1 VIVTGASNVE
11 GKCDD
16 RDAAPALLEALL
28 RKRLPQDDV
37 EVLNAACAGYT
48 FYNFLAVLEQY
59 AELQPDVFCLVAYG
73 GNDFFGNLKFERWF
87 ERRLP
92 PRYEPYGTA
101 ALEASDDDFLRQLV
115 GVEVGQAAY
124 YLNNPEGE
132 QLSIDSALRGDA
144 GHGAP
149 VRRAGHPLRVRLPAS
164 AAGGQPAYLA
174 EERRRALQLVG
185 LEEGALEVSG
195 RIADAWIEY
204 CAQIGID
211 VIDLRP
217 RFLEA
222 DERLY
227 WKADIHINLRRS
239 TRRGRGPLR
248 TARSRV
254 GRGPGLGAHVPVV
267 PSSVRRNT
275 RRASVAQQRPS
286 AAQITQRASGET
298 VRARKARMA
307 GLSPRRP
314 RSSNTSAATRKQAQ
328 SGASG
333 CLGQAG
339 TTSSSRRA
347 RSRRASKYATSQD
360 GLGQKKPPSTK
371 RAAASGRSRASS
383 VTRDTGTP
391 VPPHP
396 GGDGQLGPVVSG
408 SLTNARLTETA

>member
-1 VIVTGASNVE
+1 VALGSLVISMAAVGWLLMSRGPLPEAPQANLTDELTRLYEERARESVPRPDAVGWPPPLKREPIPENVVRLLFPNIGRGRLEYHPTLFQRVVPSLDTWDFLPEIAGGRYRLRTNSLGFRGEREPSSDRPDLRVIVTGASNVE

-48 FYNFLAVLEQY
+48 FYNFLAILEQY
-59 AELQPDVFCLVAYG
+59 ANLQPDVFCLVAYG

-132 QLSIDSALRGDA
+132 QLSIDSACGATRDMARLCAERGIRFVCA
-144 GHGAP
+144 YLP
-149 VRRAGHPLRVRLPAS
+149 PPLV
-164 AAGGQPAYLA
+164 GQPAYLA

-185 LEEGALEVSG
+185 LEDGALEVSG

-204 CAQIGID
+204 CAQLGID

-227 WKADIHINLRRS
+227 WKADIHINLAGQRVVADA
-239 TRRGRGPLR
+239 LC
-248 TARSRV
+248 ARI
-254 GRGPGLGAHVPVV
+254 GA
-267 PSSVRRNT
+267 
-275 RRASVAQQRPS
+275 
-286 AAQITQRASGET
+286 E
-298 VRARKARMA
+298 
-307 GLSPRRP
+307 
-314 RSSNTSAATRKQAQ
+314 
-328 SGASG
+328 
-333 CLGQAG
+333 
-339 TTSSSRRA
+339 
-347 RSRRASKYATSQD
+347 
-360 GLGQKKPPSTK
+360 
-371 RAAASGRSRASS
+371 
-383 VTRDTGTP
+383 
-391 VPPHP
+391 
-396 GGDGQLGPVVSG
+396 
-408 SLTNARLTETA
+408 

>member
-1 VIVTGASNVE
+1 MAAVGWLLRSRGPLPEAPQANLTDELTRLYEERARESVARPDDVGWPPPLKREPIPENVVRLLFPNIGRGRLEYHPTLFQRVVPSLDTWDFLPEIAGGRYRLRTNSLGFRGEREPSSDRPDLRVLVTGASNVE

-28 RKRLPQDDV
+28 RKRLPQDEV

-48 FYNFLAVLEQY
+48 FYNFLAILEQY
-59 AELQPDVFCLVAYG
+59 ADLQPDVFCLVAYG

-92 PRYEPYGTA
+92 PRYEPHGTA

-132 QLSIDSALRGDA
+132 QLSIDSACGATRDMARLCAERGIRFVCA
-144 GHGAP
+144 YLP
-149 VRRAGHPLRVRLPAS
+149 PPLV
-164 AAGGQPAYLA
+164 GQPAYLA

-204 CAQIGID
+204 CVQIGID

-227 WKADIHINLRRS
+227 WKADIHINLA
-239 TRRGRGPLR
+239 GQ
-248 TARSRV
+248 RV
-254 GRGPGLGAHVPVV
+254 
-267 PSSVRRNT
+267 
-275 RRASVAQQRPS
+275 VAE
-286 AAQITQRASGET
+286 A
-298 VRARKARMA
+298 
-307 GLSPRRP
+307 LF
-314 RSSNTSAATRKQAQ
+314 
-328 SGASG
+328 
-333 CLGQAG
+333 
-339 TTSSSRRA
+339 
-347 RSRRASKYATSQD
+347 
-360 GLGQKKPPSTK
+360 
-371 RAAASGRSRASS
+371 
-383 VTRDTGTP
+383 
-391 VPPHP
+391 
-396 GGDGQLGPVVSG
+396 
-408 SLTNARLTETA
+408 ARLAAE

>member
-1 VIVTGASNVE
+1 VALGSLVISMAAVGWLLMSRGPLPEAPQANLTDELTRLYEERARESVPRPDDVGWPPPLKREPIPENVVRLLFPNIGRGRLEYHPTLFQRVVPSLDTWDFLPEIAGGRYRLRTNSLGFRGEREPSSDRPDLRVIVTGASNVE

-48 FYNFLAVLEQY
+48 FYNFLAILEQY
-59 AELQPDVFCLVAYG
+59 ANLQPDVFCLVAYG

-132 QLSIDSALRGDA
+132 QLSIDSACGATRDMARLCAERGIRLVCA
-144 GHGAP
+144 YLP
-149 VRRAGHPLRVRLPAS
+149 PPLV
-164 AAGGQPAYLA
+164 GQPAYLA

-185 LEEGALEVSG
+185 LEDGALEVSG

-204 CAQIGID
+204 CAQLGID

-227 WKADIHINLRRS
+227 WKADIHINLAGQRVVADA
-239 TRRGRGPLR
+239 LC
-248 TARSRV
+248 ARI
-254 GRGPGLGAHVPVV
+254 GA
-267 PSSVRRNT
+267 
-275 RRASVAQQRPS
+275 
-286 AAQITQRASGET
+286 E
-298 VRARKARMA
+298 
-307 GLSPRRP
+307 
-314 RSSNTSAATRKQAQ
+314 
-328 SGASG
+328 
-333 CLGQAG
+333 
-339 TTSSSRRA
+339 
-347 RSRRASKYATSQD
+347 
-360 GLGQKKPPSTK
+360 
-371 RAAASGRSRASS
+371 
-383 VTRDTGTP
+383 
-391 VPPHP
+391 
-396 GGDGQLGPVVSG
+396 
-408 SLTNARLTETA
+408 

>member
-1 VIVTGASNVE
+1 MAAVGWLLMSRGPLPEAPQASLTDELTRLYEERARESVPRPDDVGWPPPLKREPIPENVVRLLFPNIGRGRLEYHPTLFQRVVPSLDTWDFLPEIAGGRYRLRTNSLGFRGEREPSSDRPDLRVIVTGASNVE

-28 RKRLPQDDV
+28 RKRLPQDDI

-48 FYNFLAVLEQY
+48 FYNFLAILEQY

-132 QLSIDSALRGDA
+132 QLTIDSACGATRDMARFCAERGIRFVCA
-144 GHGAP
+144 YLP
-149 VRRAGHPLRVRLPAS
+149 PPLV
-164 AAGGQPAYLA
+164 GQPAYLA

-227 WKADIHINLRRS
+227 WKADIHINLA
-239 TRRGRGPLR
+239 GQ
-248 TARSRV
+248 RV
-254 GRGPGLGAHVPVV
+254 
-267 PSSVRRNT
+267 
-275 RRASVAQQRPS
+275 VAE
-286 AAQITQRASGET
+286 A
-298 VRARKARMA
+298 
-307 GLSPRRP
+307 LF
-314 RSSNTSAATRKQAQ
+314 
-328 SGASG
+328 
-333 CLGQAG
+333 
-339 TTSSSRRA
+339 
-347 RSRRASKYATSQD
+347 
-360 GLGQKKPPSTK
+360 
-371 RAAASGRSRASS
+371 
-383 VTRDTGTP
+383 
-391 VPPHP
+391 
-396 GGDGQLGPVVSG
+396 
-408 SLTNARLTETA
+408 ARLAAE

>member
-1 VIVTGASNVE
+1 MAAVGWLLMSRGPLPEAPQANLTDELTRLYEERARESVPRPDDVGWPPPLKREPIPENVVRLLFPNIGRGRLEYHPTLFQRVVPSLDTWDFLPEIAGGRYRLRTNSLGFRGEREPSSDRPDLRVLVTGASNVE

-48 FYNFLAVLEQY
+48 FYNYLAILEQY
-59 AELQPDVFCLVAYG
+59 ANLQPDVFCLVAYG

-132 QLSIDSALRGDA
+132 QLSIDSAC
-144 GHGAP
+144 GATRDMARLCAEQGIRFVCAYLP
-149 VRRAGHPLRVRLPAS
+149 PPLV
-164 AAGGQPAYLA
+164 GQPAYLA

-185 LEEGALEVSG
+185 LEAGALEVSG

-227 WKADIHINLRRS
+227 WKADIHINLAGQRVVADA
-239 TRRGRGPLR
+239 LC
-248 TARSRV
+248 ARI
-254 GRGPGLGAHVPVV
+254 GA
-267 PSSVRRNT
+267 
-275 RRASVAQQRPS
+275 
-286 AAQITQRASGET
+286 E
-298 VRARKARMA
+298 
-307 GLSPRRP
+307 
-314 RSSNTSAATRKQAQ
+314 
-328 SGASG
+328 
-333 CLGQAG
+333 
-339 TTSSSRRA
+339 
-347 RSRRASKYATSQD
+347 
-360 GLGQKKPPSTK
+360 
-371 RAAASGRSRASS
+371 
-383 VTRDTGTP
+383 
-391 VPPHP
+391 
-396 GGDGQLGPVVSG
+396 
-408 SLTNARLTETA
+408 

>member
-1 VIVTGASNVE
+1 MAAVGWLLMSRGPLPEAPTANLTDELTRLYEERARESVPRPDDVGWPPPLKREPIPENVVRLLFPNIGRGRLEYHPTLFQRVVPSLDTWDFLPEIAGGRYRLRTNSLGFRGEREPSSNRPDLRVIVTGASNVE

-132 QLSIDSALRGDA
+132 QLSIDSACGATRDMARLCAERGIRFVCA
-144 GHGAP
+144 YLP
-149 VRRAGHPLRVRLPAS
+149 PPLV
-164 AAGGQPAYLA
+164 GQPAYLA

-227 WKADIHINLRRS
+227 WKADIHINLA
-239 TRRGRGPLR
+239 GQ
-248 TARSRV
+248 RV
-254 GRGPGLGAHVPVV
+254 
-267 PSSVRRNT
+267 
-275 RRASVAQQRPS
+275 VAE
-286 AAQITQRASGET
+286 A
-298 VRARKARMA
+298 
-307 GLSPRRP
+307 LF
-314 RSSNTSAATRKQAQ
+314 
-328 SGASG
+328 
-333 CLGQAG
+333 
-339 TTSSSRRA
+339 
-347 RSRRASKYATSQD
+347 
-360 GLGQKKPPSTK
+360 
-371 RAAASGRSRASS
+371 
-383 VTRDTGTP
+383 
-391 VPPHP
+391 
-396 GGDGQLGPVVSG
+396 
-408 SLTNARLTETA
+408 ARLAAE